1 MTPGPTEPTEVLVV
15 GGGLLGCALAY
26 HLARAGASV
35 RLIEKDQLNRH
46 ASGQNAGSL
55 HFQLEYRM
63 IQHGPT
69 VAARAAEALPLHLD
83 AMHSWAGLEDELG
96 EPCGVRRSGGLML
109 AESPEDMALLA
120 HKAHL
125 EHTHGLHVELLDA
138 RATHE
143 RAPYLSDRVIG
154 AAWCPGEGKANPRL
168 VTHAYARAARRHGAR
183 IDTGVRLTALR
194 HDGRRWLAETAGGHR
209 TAARAVV
216 VAAGVWTGEV
226 AAMADI
232 RLPLVPVALTMTVTA
247 AAPPL
252 IPHLVQHAG
261 RRLSLKQTEEGNVL
275 IGGGR
280 AAKFVQ
286 HAGALDLDARPELR
300 LDSVFAGADA
310 ARVVPAVQRLPVLRI
325 WSGATSL
332 APDQLPLLGAVPRRP
347 DFFVATGGSGFT
359 LGPTYSRLLAEQV
372 LTGTTGLPLDDY
384 SPARFGALNF
394 V

>member
-1 MTPGPTEPTEVLVV
+1 MERTEVLVI
-15 GGGLLGCALAY
+15 GGGLLGCAVAY
-26 HLARAGASV
+26 HLARGGAGV
-35 RLIEKDQLNRH
+35 HLIEKDQLNRH

-63 IQHGPT
+63 IQHGHA

-83 AMHSWAGLEDELG
+83 AMNSWAGLEDELG
-96 EPCGVRRSGGLML
+96 EPCGVRRGGGLML
-109 AESPEDMALLA
+109 AESPEDLALLA
-120 HKAHL
+120 HKTHL
-125 EHTHGLHVELLDA
+125 EHSHGLDVELLDA

-143 RAPYLSDRVIG
+143 LAPYLSERVVG
-154 AAWCPGEGKANPRL
+154 AAWCPGEGKADPRL
-168 VTHAYARAARRHGAR
+168 VTHAYARAARRLGAR
-183 IDTGVRLTALR
+183 IETGVRLTALR
-194 HDGRRWLAETAGGHR
+194 HDGRHWLADTAAGPR
-209 TAARAVV
+209 LSARAVV
-216 VAAGVWTGEV
+216 VAAGVWTAEV

-232 RLPLVPVALTMTVTA
+232 RLPVVPVALTMTVTA
-247 AAPPL
+247 PTRPL
-252 IPHLVQHAG
+252 VPHLVQHAG
-261 RRLSLKQTEEGNVL
+261 RRLSLKQSAEGNIL

-286 HAGALDLDARPELR
+286 HAGTLNLDARPELR

-310 ARVVPAVQRLPVLRI
+310 ARVVPAVQRLPVLRV

-347 DFFVATGGSGFT
+347 DLYVATGGSGFT
-359 LGPTYSRLLAEQV
+359 LGPTYSRLLAEQI
-372 LTGTTGLPLDDY
+372 LTGSTALPLDDY